1 MATFLRAASVVFLTM
16 LAAKLLVAGAGAAVS
31 DTTDLNIPRI
41 YSYPDRALVHAKN
54 TEITSVSIVAGV
66 DAGVSPGSYNGDG
79 ILATNA
85 TLNKPTYA
93 TLDAQGNIFISDSR
107 NSRIRRVDKNTGII
121 TTVAGTGDPGF
132 SGDGGLATLAGINC
146 PLEITFDV
154 FGDMFFYDFYSR
166 RIRRITSTGI
176 INTMVGTGEDAVYG
190 SAVKFNGENIL
201 GTSTNIAYVAGLAC
215 DSEGNL
221 FYSDIGFNRIRKL
234 TRNTNI
240 VNTVAGTGLD
250 PPDGTTYNNVMALD
264 TNIYPTYLVFDSSGN
279 LYFNKRGTGFLKLTM
294 TTGLITTVET
304 NNRVIYVLI
313 DGSDNFYYSPT
324 FRPYVTLGERYEVRK
339 IAAGSGLTTTVA
351 YDLPKATY
359 LDAAGALYIPVYANN
374 TVLKYALDSGITA
387 PPTRQPTSQ
396 SAPPTRPPVTVTAP
410 PTRLPVTVTAPPTRP
425 PVTVTVPPTRQST
438 PNVAPIRP
446 SKKPT
451 KCPRGKKPSRKPRCP
466 PPRQ

>member
-1 MATFLRAASVVFLTM
+1 MGTFLCAASVVFLTM
-16 LAAKLLVAGAGAAVS
+16 LTAKLLVAGAGAAVS
-31 DTTDLNIPRI
+31 DTTDLNIQRI
-41 YSYPDRALVHAKN
+41 YSYPDRALVHATN

-66 DAGVSPGSYNGDG
+66 DVGMSPGSYNGDG
-79 ILATNA
+79 ILATKA
-85 TLNKPTYA
+85 TLNEPTYA
-93 TLDAQGNIFISDSR
+93 TLDAQGNVFISDSK

-132 SGDGGLATLAGINC
+132 SGDGGLATLAGINY
-146 PLEITFDV
+146 PQAITFDY
-154 FGDMFFYDFYSR
+154 FGDMFFYDSYNL

-176 INTMVGTGEDAVYG
+176 INTMVGTGEAAVYG
-190 SAVKFNGENIL
+190 SGVKFNGENIL
-201 GTSTNIAYVAGLAC
+201 GTSTNIAYVVGLAC

-221 FYSDIGFNRIRKL
+221 FYSDIGFYRIRKL
-234 TRNTNI
+234 TRNTDI
-240 VNTVAGTGLD
+240 VTTVAGTGIF
-250 PPDGTTYNNVMALD
+250 PPDGTTYNNVMALN
-264 TNIYPTYLVFDSSGN
+264 TNIYPTCLVFDSSGN
-279 LYFNKRGTGFLKLTM
+279 LYFRNRAGTGFLKLTM

-359 LDAAGALYIPVYANN
+359 LDAAGALYMPVSANN
-374 TVLKYALDSGITA
+374 TVLKYTLDSGVTA

-410 PTRLPVTVTAPPTRP
+410 PTR
-425 PVTVTVPPTRQST
+425 QST
-438 PNVAPIRP
+438 PNLAPIRP

-466 PPRQ
+466 PPR